1 MNIIFSC
8 QSASLNFM
16 IPMAAEFR
24 KINPQANI
32 IFFISDYRF
41 FKNFLK
47 SNDLEEDVSGFKFI
61 FLKDIFTSLD
71 SSEFLAESEY
81 RDIVDID
88 QYNFRDILDSD
99 RRIKYGKLSQF
110 DKIYSRQISDLQKE
124 RLLRRISYALKS
136 SLPFSGRTIGISFA
150 CNIIT
155 DLFLSLLKLENYE
168 FFNIRSARFQNYVF
182 IEQQINDPSAE
193 FQRDFDRIL
202 NTVCDSE
209 LDQYI
214 TQIESR
220 YEGVQSGDVQKSNG
234 SLLGKLRS
242 FLVRLRPVDSHCE
255 ISSIIQV
262 GIAFRKR
269 MRRLFSTHS
278 VFFANSVP
286 SKYFVFP
293 LHAEP
298 EVSLDVYSR
307 FSLSQAEL
315 AIRFAASLPL
325 GVTLVCKEHPWMVG
339 RRNREFYSCLDRI
352 SNIAL
357 VPSNFELE
365 ALVSQAEGVVSYCGS
380 TGWLALKHRKPLFL
394 FGESYFSVLNNN
406 MVWKNR
412 DLRFLNELN
421 VLEFVT
427 SYRYCP
433 ASVVALFKTIEAR
446 GLKINLYSDLLN
458 RSGALSYRSSDISS
472 QIDQLARAI
481 L

>member
-16 IPMAAEFR
+16 IPMAIEFR
-24 KINPQANI
+24 NINPKTNI

-41 FKNFLK
+41 FDNFLK
-47 SNDLEEDVSGFKFI
+47 VNRLEEDVSDFKFI
-61 FLKDIFTSLD
+61 LLKDIFSSLE

-81 RDIVDID
+81 KDIVNIKE
-88 QYNFRDILDSD
+88 YNYRDILDSD
-99 RRIKYGKLSQF
+99 RRVKYGKFSQF
-110 DKIYSRQISDLQKE
+110 DKIYSRQISDFQKE
-124 RLLRRISYALKS
+124 RLLRRISYTLKS
-136 SLPFSGRTIGISFA
+136 SLRLPGRTIGISFA

-155 DLFLSLLKLENYE
+155 DLFLSLLRLENYE

-182 IEQQINDPSAE
+182 IEQQINDPSTE
-193 FQRDFDRIL
+193 FQRDFDGFL

-209 LDQYI
+209 LDKYI
-214 TQIESR
+214 VQIEGK
-220 YEGVQSGDVQKSNG
+220 YEGVQSGDVQKSSG
-234 SLLGKLRS
+234 PFLSKLGS
-242 FLVRLRPVDSHCE
+242 FLARLRPVDSHCE
-255 ISSIIQV
+255 ISSIVQE

-269 MRRLFSTHS
+269 MRRLFSTHD
-278 VFFANSVP
+278 VFFTNSVP
-286 SKYFVFP
+286 AKYFVFP

-352 SNIAL
+352 SNIVL
-357 VPSNFELE
+357 VPGSFELE
-365 ALVSQAEGVVSYCGS
+365 TLVSRAEGVVSYCGS
-380 TGWLALKHRKPLFL
+380 TGWLALKYRKPLFL

-412 DLRFLNELN
+412 DPEFLTELN
-421 VLEFVT
+421 VSGFVKN
-427 SYRYCP
+427 YRYCS

-458 RSGALSYRSSDISS
+458 RKGALSYRSSDISS
-472 QIDQLARAI
+472 QIDQLIRAI